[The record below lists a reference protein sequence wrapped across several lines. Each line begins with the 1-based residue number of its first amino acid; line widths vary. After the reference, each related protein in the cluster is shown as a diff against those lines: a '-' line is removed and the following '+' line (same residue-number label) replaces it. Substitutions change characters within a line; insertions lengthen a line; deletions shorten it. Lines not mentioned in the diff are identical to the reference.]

1 MDPINLTIIAV
12 GCLFIA
18 YKVGRYT
25 AHKEFDKF
33 IKILQEV
40 QKKTNKP
47 DPFFT
52 RD

>member
-1 MDPINLTIIAV
+1 MDPITHTIIAV
-12 GCLFIA
+12 GCIFIA

-33 IKILQEV
+33 MKVLQEV
-40 QKKTNKP
+40 QKTNKKP